1 MTCAVSLPVSFK
13 TVAKLRRLISL
24 PTTIQFA
31 VIAKL
36 RRLVSES
43 TTIQFN
49 SFGWDSV
56 ADGQTCHVLF
66 TGLVA
71 DAGELRRL
79 SCSQDDFIYFL
90 PVAATSLRA
99 GFQVYLS
106 KLWVVVVTK
115 EVRYDLL
122 IYCLLSDVIFGNNHL
137 CEAECWGSVS
147 RVKLQSESQVLA
159 HR

>member
-1 MTCAVSLPVSFK
+1 M
-13 TVAKLRRLISL
+13 
-24 PTTIQFA
+24 
-31 VIAKL
+31 
-36 RRLVSES
+36 VSES

-56 ADGQTCHVLF
+56 ADGHTCHVLL

-99 GFQVYLS
+99 GFQVYFS
-106 KLWVVVVTK
+106 KLWVVDVTK
-115 EVRYDLL
+115 AVRYDLL
-122 IYCLLSDVIFGNNHL
+122 LYCLFSDFILYFLLVAGTSLRAGFLLALGSQMLSKQCVTI
-137 CEAECWGSVS
+137 C
-147 RVKLQSESQVLA
+147 
-159 HR
+159 

>member
-1 MTCAVSLPVSFK
+1 MEILIKSLEMGQQRYDSLVFVTVPGSWNLTCAVSLPVSFK

-49 SFGWDSV
+49 SFGWDNV
-56 ADGQTCHVLF
+56 ADNRACRVLL

-79 SCSQDDFIYFL
+79 SCSQDDFTYFL
-90 PVAATSLRA
+90 LDAATSLRA
-99 GFQVYLS
+99 GFHVYLS
-106 KLWVVVVTK
+106 
-115 EVRYDLL
+115 
-122 IYCLLSDVIFGNNHL
+122 
-137 CEAECWGSVS
+137 
-147 RVKLQSESQVLA
+147 
-159 HR
+159 

>member
-1 MTCAVSLPVSFK
+1 MTCVVNLLVSFK
-13 TVAKLRRLISL
+13 TVVKLRRLVSL
-24 PTTIQFA
+24 PTMIQFA

-56 ADGQTCHVLF
+56 ADGHTCHVLL

-71 DAGELRRL
+71 DAGKLRRL

-106 KLWVVVVTK
+106 KFQVPSLPKLWVVDVTK
-115 EVRYDLL
+115 AVRYDLL
-122 IYCLLSDVIFGNNHL
+122 IYCLLSDIILYFL
-137 CEAECWGSVS
+137 LLAATSL
-147 RVKLQSESQVLA
+147 RARFQVYLS
-159 HR
+159 

>member
-1 MTCAVSLPVSFK
+1 M
-13 TVAKLRRLISL
+13 ISL

-49 SFGWDSV
+49 IFGWDSV
-56 ADGQTCHVLF
+56 ADGHGCHVLL

-71 DAGELRRL
+71 DAGKLRRL
-79 SCSQDDFIYFL
+79 LCSQDDFIYFL
-90 PVAATSLRA
+90 PVAATSLSA

-106 KLWVVVVTK
+106 KLWVVDVTK
-115 EVRYDLL
+115 AVRYDLL
-122 IYCLLSDVIFGNNHL
+122 IYCLLSDIILYFLLVAATSLRAGF
-137 CEAECWGSVS
+137 
-147 RVKLQSESQVLA
+147 QVYLS
-159 HR
+159 

>member
-1 MTCAVSLPVSFK
+1 M
-13 TVAKLRRLISL
+13 ISL

-49 SFGWDSV
+49 IFGWDSV
-56 ADGQTCHVLF
+56 ADGHACHVLL

-71 DAGELRRL
+71 DAGKLRRL

-90 PVAATSLRA
+90 PVAATSLRIYMV
-99 GFQVYLS
+99 FRYIFS
-106 KLWVVVVTK
+106 KTK
-115 EVRYDLL
+115 DLKL
-122 IYCLLSDVIFGNNHL
+122 
-137 CEAECWGSVS
+137 GSHQGI
-147 RVKLQSESQVLA
+147 KLGDIDIE
-159 HR
+159 